1 MAVSNRVLNA
11 GYSGALS
18 VQYRRT
24 DVPEA
29 GAKSTRDDVQNNDA
43 NMSLAFGTGLGQ
55 ADLFH
60 HNRITLSGP
69 VIWSQDFD
77 VDFDDIWGVPQN
89 FNAIK
94 ILQIRNRE
102 ATNLRPL
109 RFLKVW
115 TALTVTENDVESDIK
130 TEQYYIGPQG
140 SRVILEPSG
149 AGLRG
154 EAASSSSVDEGN
166 IIFEVTGSYD
176 VTFDLF
182 IVGSSAETSSS
193 GT

>member
-1 MAVSNRVLNA
+1 MAVPNRALNV
-11 GYSGALS
+11 GFSGVLS
-18 VQYRRT
+18 VQFRRT

-29 GAKSTRDDVQNNDA
+29 GTNSTRDDIQNNDA
-43 NMSLAFGTGLGQ
+43 NMSLSFGTGLGQ

-69 VIWSQDFD
+69 VNWSQDFD
-77 VDFDDIWGVPQN
+77 SDFDDIWNVVQN

-94 ILQIRNRE
+94 ILIVRNRE

-109 RFLKVW
+109 RHIR
-115 TALTVTENDVESDIK
+115 VTTK
-130 TEQYYIGPQG
+130 TESFWIGPQG
-140 SRVILEPSG
+140 SRIALEPNG
-149 AGLRG
+149 MGLRA
-154 EAASSSSVDEGN
+154 ETESSSAEDEG
-166 IIFEVTGSYD
+166 IINFEVTGSYD